1 MFDELRSAIATIE
14 VVLRDLEPRTL
25 DGAGAVTLVELFTSV
40 EHLGAAGTAIA
51 GRRVQ
56 ETGAYHDCGARS
68 AGHWLAKKAGT
79 TVGAA
84 IRALDTATALG
95 DLSATDEAFR
105 AGELSTDQA
114 HEITAAATID
124 PASEE
129 RLLAAA
135 KRSTLK
141 DLKHD
146 ARTVHA
152 SVRDDAAWAQLL
164 HDTRSVWTWTERDGA
179 VRADV
184 RLAPDRGG
192 EVLAALNA
200 ETDLIFREAR
210 AAGCR
215 EGRAAYAADAL
226 VNLVTR
232 GPRRKTSATLIA
244 DEAAITRGHVVDGE
258 RCEVA
263 GVGPIP
269 VTMARAM
276 LTGATVR
283 TTTIAGLEL
292 EGIDSGSRY
301 LPADLRRWLD
311 ARYTSCGV
319 EGCDVDH
326 GLEYD
331 HVIPYA
337 EGGRTTRDNLWRLC
351 KYHHHLKT
359 NERWRVTGTT
369 HRWDL
374 APPESAPAG
383 PDPPP

>member
-1 MFDELRSAIATIE
+1 VFDELRSAIATIE
-14 VVLRDLEPRTL
+14 VVLHDLEPRTV

-51 GRRVQ
+51 GRRVH
-56 ETGAYHDCGARS
+56 ETGVYRDSGARS
-68 AGHWLAKKAGT
+68 AGHWLAKQTGT

-84 IRALDTATALG
+84 IRALDTAKALR
-95 DLSATDEAFR
+95 DLTATDQAFR
-105 AGELSTDQA
+105 AGELSDAQA

-124 PASEE
+124 PESEA
-129 RLLAAA
+129 RLLRTA
-135 KRSTLK
+135 KRTNLKGLK
-141 DLKHD
+141 DA

-152 SVRDDAAWAQLL
+152 CARDDAEWAQNL
-164 HDTRSVWTWTERDGA
+164 HDTRSVSTWTERDGA

-192 EVLAALNA
+192 EFLAALCA

-215 EGRAAYAADAL
+215 EPRAAYMADAL
-226 VNLVTR
+226 ANLVAN

-244 DEAAITRGHVVDGE
+244 DESAITRGHIIDGE
-258 RCEVA
+258 RCEIA

-269 VTMARAM
+269 VTIARAM
-276 LTGATVR
+276 LSDANVR
-283 TTTIAGLEL
+283 TSTVAGLEI
-292 EGIDSGSRY
+292 EGIDSDSRY

-311 ARYTSCGV
+311 ATYTSCGV

-331 HVIPYA
+331 HVVPYA
-337 EGGRTTRDNLWRLC
+337 QGGPTTRDNLWRLC
-351 KYHHHLKT
+351 RYHHRLKT
-359 NERWRVTGTT
+359 NERWRVTGTA
-369 HRWDL
+369 HQWGL
-374 APPESAPAG
+374 APPEGASVG
-383 PDPPP
+383 PDPPS